1 MTDRSR
7 SEREPIARAAR
18 ATFAAGLFSLAFGL
32 AATTAQ
38 GQPAAP
44 SSPAADSPEVL
55 AHVARAQALAGDDLK
70 TPLFLCR
77 ADSGLVVRDA
87 MDHGSGQWQPPT
99 KLFDN
104 LFYIGD
110 GFVGVLVVKTSAGLI
125 LFDSTTS
132 AENAQTHL
140 IPGLVA
146 LGLDPKTIRYVI
158 VTHGHWDHFGG
169 AAWLQT
175 TYGARIGLS
184 QADWDMIETA
194 PDSAPGTGGRPRPK
208 RDLVIQDGQVL
219 TQGDTSISLYLTPGH
234 TPAPISAIIPARENG
249 KAYPFSLLGSV
260 AFPSSLEPTPTT
272 GGLLAYDRSIRR
284 FAEIS
289 RQAGAQG
296 YFNTHAFADGSLER
310 LKLARDRTAGAPN
323 PFLVG
328 TGATARYYALFDE
341 CLKAA
346 IARPHAPDDKTKPTV
361 PARS

>member
-1 MTDRSR
+1 
-7 SEREPIARAAR
+7 
-18 ATFAAGLFSLAFGL
+18 
-32 AATTAQ
+32 
-38 GQPAAP
+38 
-44 SSPAADSPEVL
+44 
-55 AHVARAQALAGDDLK
+55 VARADALAGADLK

-110 GFVGVLVVKTSAGLI
+110 GFVGVLVVKTSQGLI

-132 AENAQTHL
+132 AENAETHL
-140 IPGLVA
+140 VPGLIA

-169 AAWLQT
+169 AAWLQA

-194 PDSAPGTGGRPRPK
+194 PDNAPGTGGHAKPK
-208 RDLVIQDGQVL
+208 RDLVIQDGQTL
-219 TQGDTSISLYLTPGH
+219 TLGDTTISLYLTPGH

-249 KAYPFSLLGSV
+249 RTYPISLLGSV
-260 AFPSSLEPTPTT
+260 AFPPSLEPTATT
-272 GGLLAYDRSIRR
+272 GGLLAYDRSITR
-284 FAEIS
+284 FADIS

-310 LKLARDRTAGAPN
+310 LQLARTRAPGAPN

-328 TGATARYYALFDE
+328 PETTARYYALFDE

-346 IARPHAPDDKTKPTV
+346 IARPHTPDDKDKPTV
-361 PARS
+361 PAKPSTRTGSASNTLSE